1 MSNTNNSF
9 DTSIGLEYKDNPNW
23 TDSRRIANYLQYHT
37 ATCTMLCKALGIEQK
52 TACRRKR
59 ELQKE
64 GVLFELY
71 KGFCKHTNE
80 KATYLTTNKALLTS
94 KNDEQCR

>member
-52 TACRRKR
+52 LHAGGSENFKRKA
-59 ELQKE
+59 
-64 GVLFELY
+64 F
-71 KGFCKHTNE
+71 
-80 KATYLTTNKALLTS
+80 YLNYTRAFANTQMRK
-94 KNDEQCR
+94 QPI

>member
-52 TACRRKR
+52 TACRRK
-59 ELQKE
+59 ELQR
-64 GVLFELY
+64 
-71 KGFCKHTNE
+71 
-80 KATYLTTNKALLTS
+80 KAFYLNYTRAFANTQMRK
-94 KNDEQCR
+94 QPI